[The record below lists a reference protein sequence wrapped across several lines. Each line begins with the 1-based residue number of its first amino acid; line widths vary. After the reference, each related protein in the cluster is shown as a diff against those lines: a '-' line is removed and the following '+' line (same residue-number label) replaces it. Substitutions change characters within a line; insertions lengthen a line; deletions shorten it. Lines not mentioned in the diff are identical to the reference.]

1 MKTVDPRLPILMI
14 SIAVLTGPVQAQKM
28 PAYAAESL
36 TASAEAGETGENRN
50 LFKDAGEKQ
59 EGTDFKPAPDK
70 IETNFGTLEF
80 EYGAYPTEETA
91 QKIYDE
97 MDLQRATQAYLDFFP
112 TLSAYAIVK
121 SQIRDFKYKSSS
133 DVAIAALPGWTPNEP
148 HLTGNNSTVY
158 ANVGLDLKLDGP
170 TVVECPP
177 GMNGT
182 ADDIT
187 FKFLVDIGAVGPDKG
202 KGGKFLFLPPG
213 YEGTIPDG
221 YFVVRSP
228 SYRIWLLLRGF
239 GEVGTGDQAVKWFKD
254 RMKVYPLET
263 GPREGRFFN
272 ASGYGINPLPPEDG
286 SYFEM
291 LNEVIQYEPAEL
303 FDKEQLGRL
312 ATLGIEKGKLF
323 NPDERLKKIFDQA
336 AKLGA
341 AMSRAIVFA
350 PRDPEV
356 VYWPNRNWEKMFV
369 RNTEFLRNGYN
380 DIDARTLW
388 HYQAIVMSPY
398 LLSNTPGAGTYYLDA
413 AKDKNGAH
421 LDGAN
426 TYRLRVPANPPVK
439 RFWAVT
445 AYDPQTRGLLDA
457 GDNFN
462 KTVGSNEEPEMNPD
476 GSVDVYFGPKAP
488 EGKEKN
494 WVPTNPKKGFFLVFR
509 LYGPLEP
516 FIDKT
521 WVLGDLEEI
530 K

>member
-1 MKTVDPRLPILMI
+1 MKKMTALMAAML
-14 SIAVLTGPVQAQKM
+14 IAVAP
-28 PAYAAESL
+28 
-36 TASAEAGETGENRN
+36 TALAEAGETGENRN

-97 MDLQRATQAYLDFFP
+97 MDRQRATQAYLDFFP

-121 SQIRDFKYKSSS
+121 SQIRDFEYKSTS

-213 YEGTIPDG
+213 YEGAVPDG

-263 GPREGRFFN
+263 GPREG
-272 ASGYGINPLPPEDG
+272 
-286 SYFEM
+286 
-291 LNEVIQYEPAEL
+291 
-303 FDKEQLGRL
+303 
-312 ATLGIEKGKLF
+312 
-323 NPDERLKKIFDQA
+323 
-336 AKLGA
+336 
-341 AMSRAIVFA
+341 
-350 PRDPEV
+350 
-356 VYWPNRNWEKMFV
+356 
-369 RNTEFLRNGYN
+369 
-380 DIDARTLW
+380 
-388 HYQAIVMSPY
+388 
-398 LLSNTPGAGTYYLDA
+398 
-413 AKDKNGAH
+413 
-421 LDGAN
+421 
-426 TYRLRVPANPPVK
+426 
-439 RFWAVT
+439 
-445 AYDPQTRGLLDA
+445 
-457 GDNFN
+457 
-462 KTVGSNEEPEMNPD
+462 
-476 GSVDVYFGPKAP
+476 
-488 EGKEKN
+488 
-494 WVPTNPKKGFFLVFR
+494 
-509 LYGPLEP
+509 
-516 FIDKT
+516 
-521 WVLGDLEEI
+521 
-530 K
+530 